1 MQSQREAYHLLDI
14 RPLSFDQAQF
24 EFPNR
29 AKQNV
34 EEGRIQLWSNSSAI
48 LHHPAT
54 ARDPQISFGLCLKPA
69 ALHVALILI
78 EIFWE
83 PGS

>member
-1 MQSQREAYHLLDI
+1 MQSQEETYHLLEI

-24 EFPNR
+24 EFQNGQNR
-29 AKQNV
+29 MWKQDLDNY
-34 EEGRIQLWSNSSAI
+34 GANPSAI

-54 ARDPQISFGLCLKPA
+54 ARDPLISFDLCLKPA
-69 ALHVALILI
+69 ALHVALIFI